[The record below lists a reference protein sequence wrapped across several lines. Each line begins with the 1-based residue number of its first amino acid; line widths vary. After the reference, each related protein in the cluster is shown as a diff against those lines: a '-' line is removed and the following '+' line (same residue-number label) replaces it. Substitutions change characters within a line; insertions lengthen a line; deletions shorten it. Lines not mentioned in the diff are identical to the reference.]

1 MHVWPRSGP
10 RGCNSTRHDRPVG
23 GDDVEDES
31 PHTRQVPKDL
41 CVVHGSAEAVVIAA
55 TFDEQRVPPRARVRA
70 GSGLRDALTSP
81 HDPESRRLVEPDAC
95 GILRKDAGLDGP
107 DTGVLRG
114 ADEGIDRKST
124 SLNSSQ

>member
-31 PHTRQVPKDL
+31 PHSSQVPKDL

-55 TFDEQRVPPRARVRA
+55 TLDEQRVPPRAHVRA
-70 GSGLRDALTSP
+70 GSALRDALTSP
-81 HDPESRRLVEPDAC
+81 HDTEYRRPVEPDA
-95 GILRKDAGLDGP
+95 RGLPRNNAAPHGQEQTDSRRDGQGGGR
-107 DTGVLRG
+107 TFY
-114 ADEGIDRKST
+114 I
-124 SLNSSQ
+124 